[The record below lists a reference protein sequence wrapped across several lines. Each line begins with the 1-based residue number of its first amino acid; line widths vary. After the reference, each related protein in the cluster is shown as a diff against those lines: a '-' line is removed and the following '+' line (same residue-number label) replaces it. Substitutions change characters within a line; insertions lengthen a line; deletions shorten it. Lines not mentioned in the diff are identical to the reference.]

1 MVKDP
6 KKTDKV
12 DPVSLEKLFDNVQ
25 YDIAK
30 NRIKFFEGIQKI
42 PKRILIIGLVME
54 IVLLLAQVWAIC
66 RNGSIIWWQVTAPVI
81 LITVIGIMGQ
91 LVKAD
96 IRKYSSL
103 YEKSNLEIFKQAQLS
118 LKKASWLFNGFVFIG
133 HSLVT
138 GMTLYSVNYDRLR
151 YQPLSYAYNTLMFN
165 VDDEYYKQS
174 PDFKKI
180 TQWREEAIE
189 IIESAVA
196 LDPTMLFTPSQVEF
210 LPMVLIFFLVLSFI
224 IQAMSIFLD
233 TGLGAYFAGEIAK
246 GDAARVT
253 FKVEQILN
261 KVETKSANPK
271 ASGDDDKNPSS
282 TSQTKKKTP
291 EEIWAEDLAEYNDL
305 YAKHKKNTNEL
316 NKGLHYMAGAFSDFA
331 LALSMK
337 NYSKSIII
345 SKSVAKNLNKEDFNK
360 HRGVFLVRYFK
371 KFEPHY
377 NAVRKSQGLDK
388 PDFNKLVPT
397 KQIKIE
403 ENSPADFKKAK
414 QYLDLFIAELD
425 KKG

>member
-138 GMTLYSVNYDRLR
+138 GMTLYSVNYDRL
-151 YQPLSYAYNTLMFN
+151 
-165 VDDEYYKQS
+165 
-174 PDFKKI
+174 
-180 TQWREEAIE
+180 
-189 IIESAVA
+189 
-196 LDPTMLFTPSQVEF
+196 
-210 LPMVLIFFLVLSFI
+210 
-224 IQAMSIFLD
+224 
-233 TGLGAYFAGEIAK
+233 
-246 GDAARVT
+246 
-253 FKVEQILN
+253 
-261 KVETKSANPK
+261 
-271 ASGDDDKNPSS
+271 
-282 TSQTKKKTP
+282 
-291 EEIWAEDLAEYNDL
+291 
-305 YAKHKKNTNEL
+305 
-316 NKGLHYMAGAFSDFA
+316 
-331 LALSMK
+331 
-337 NYSKSIII
+337 
-345 SKSVAKNLNKEDFNK
+345 
-360 HRGVFLVRYFK
+360 
-371 KFEPHY
+371 
-377 NAVRKSQGLDK
+377 
-388 PDFNKLVPT
+388 
-397 KQIKIE
+397 
-403 ENSPADFKKAK
+403 
-414 QYLDLFIAELD
+414 
-425 KKG
+425 